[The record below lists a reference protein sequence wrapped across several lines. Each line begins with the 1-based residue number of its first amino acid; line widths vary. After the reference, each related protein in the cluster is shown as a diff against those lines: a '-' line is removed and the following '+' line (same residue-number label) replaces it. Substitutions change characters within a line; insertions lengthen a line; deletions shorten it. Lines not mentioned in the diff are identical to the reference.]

1 MALRLTLAS
10 KNFMSY
16 FKDIVF
22 EIIVKNKSGLLK
34 LCQRMAI
41 FEDFET
47 FFMLIGIFIFE
58 RVVLCAQWSYIMREG
73 IKMTF

>member
-10 KNFMSY
+10 KKFMSY
-16 FKDIVF
+16 FKGIVF

-41 FEDFET
+41 LEDFET
-47 FFMLIGIFIFE
+47 FFMSIGIFIFE

>member
-1 MALRLTLAS
+1 
-10 KNFMSY
+10 
-16 FKDIVF
+16 
-22 EIIVKNKSGLLK
+22 
-34 LCQRMAI
+34 MAI

-58 RVVLCAQWSYIMREG
+58 RVVLCAQWPYIMREG

>member
-34 LCQRMAI
+34 LCQRVVI
-41 FEDFET
+41 IEGFKT
-47 FFMLIGIFIFE
+47 FFMLRGIFIFE

>member
-10 KNFMSY
+10 KNF
-16 FKDIVF
+16 KGIVF

-41 FEDFET
+41 LEDFET
-47 FFMLIGIFIFE
+47 FFMSIGIFIFE
-58 RVVLCAQWSYIMREG
+58 RVVLCAQWPYIMRGGNKNDILEG
-73 IKMTF
+73 E